1 MAASVQPPEEPAE
14 GATSFADQAALTYLV
29 PADTNLTL
37 DDAFR
42 ELVREKGSIESIET
56 RDSLFFDE
64 STDVLIVL
72 EAPSMDQD
80 ALKTHLKRLIINLE
94 AHVVNGQIQ
103 SRDAP
108 SSELIYAGTV
118 TDTADPYIISDSGD
132 SSIEPDSTQKIYAVW
147 KLPVHLIRPRMRL
160 QRPSVIFSASAAL
173 KPVIAADTMHSTRS
187 GYLTSGQPSSI
198 NLLESF
204 GGDPLLQ
211 GIQPKLSALRVS
223 RVAPV
228 TRGQDVAARLR
239 VLPQL
244 QLPVH
249 AIVHSRIR
257 FTKPQTSPPTSTI
270 IGQLEF
276 DFTPDFDCEVILD
289 EISLSTATGV
299 VECLS
304 DDVALKLPLSC
315 VAHDHI
321 TLLYEIKQQKLDV
334 APKDNSGSLDI
345 VVSASALVNPGVCTP
360 RINMKW
366 SAILDFSNP
375 NNPTPRTPLDTG
387 LHRSHR
393 PAQLSLSSSQS
404 VVTPLKSPSVTQPDA
419 LPGLEASAAR
429 AEAVIPDLG
438 ITMSFSAPT
447 ETIYTGDVFSWTVYI
462 LNRASEK
469 STRPPRKLALVPVP
483 KRRRHEARPVRPP
496 STATRRQGEKEVADA
511 AIDENVVHAMQKN
524 ALVEGAD
531 IISLSADTRIGPL
544 GPGACHAVEL
554 QFLALRPGIA
564 EMEAIRVVDIASQ
577 EHVEIQDLPVTII
590 EPAPA

>member
-1 MAASVQPPEEPAE
+1 M
-14 GATSFADQAALTYLV
+14 DH
-29 PADTNLTL
+29 
-37 DDAFR
+37 
-42 ELVREKGSIESIET
+42 
-56 RDSLFFDE
+56 
-64 STDVLIVL
+64 DV
-72 EAPSMDQD
+72 
-80 ALKTHLKRLIINLE
+80 LKTHLKRLIINLE

-103 SRDAP
+103 SRDTP
-108 SSELIYAGTV
+108 SSELIYAGAV
-118 TDTADPYIISDSGD
+118 TNTTDPFIISDGED
-132 SSIEPDSTQKIYAVW
+132 SNADTDNTHKIYAMW
-147 KLPVHLIRPRMRL
+147 KLPVHLVRPRMRL

-173 KPVIAADTMHSTRS
+173 KPVVAADTMHTARS
-187 GYLTSGQPSSI
+187 GYLPSGQPSSI

-249 AIVHSRIR
+249 AIVHSRVR
-257 FTKPQTSPPTSTI
+257 FTKPPTSPPTSTI

-276 DFTPDFDCEVILD
+276 DFTPDFECEVIVDKIALT
-289 EISLSTATGV
+289 TAAGV

-321 TLLYEIKQQKLDV
+321 TLLYEIKQQRLDV
-334 APKDNSGSLDI
+334 APKDNGGTLDI
-345 VVSASALVNPGVCTP
+345 EVSASALVVPDVCTP
-360 RINMKW
+360 RINMRW
-366 SAILDFSNP
+366 TAVLDFSNP
-375 NNPTPRTPLDTG
+375 NDPTPRAPLDTG

-429 AEAVIPDLG
+429 AEAVITDLG

-447 ETIYTGDVFSWTVYI
+447 EVIHTGDVFSWTVYI

-469 STRPPRKLALVPVP
+469 STRPPRKLALIPVP
-483 KRRRHEARPVRPP
+483 KRRRHEARSVRPP
-496 STATRRQGEKEVADA
+496 STATRRQGEKDIADP

-524 ALVEGAD
+524 AIVEGAD
-531 IISLSADTRIGPL
+531 IISLSADTRVGPL

-554 QFLALRPGIA
+554 QFLALRAGIA

-577 EHVEIQDLPVTII
+577 EHVDIQDLPVTII
-590 EPAPA
+590 EPVAA